1 MVDVVSNGQ
10 MVPQFN
16 SVSSTDSLKTDNKK
30 MSHVPVVLKR
40 EDHNISRENISEHAL
55 KVLYRLKKSEHAAY
69 LVGGGVRDLLLDRHP
84 KDFDIATDA
93 LPENISD
100 LFRNSR
106 LIGRRLRL
114 VHVHFG
120 RDIIEV
126 ATFRGHESDLDGSS
140 EDGSNGRDIRDGM
153 LIRDNIFGTI
163 EEDAWRR
170 DFTIN
175 SLYYN
180 IQDFTVVDYTG
191 GLEDLQNRLI
201 RIIGDPHQR
210 YCEDPVRMLR
220 ATRFAAKLQFD
231 IAEETEAPIFELAD
245 RITHVPP
252 ARLFEEVLKLFL
264 SEHAVSTYVLL
275 RKYKLFDKLFPFT
288 AAKLN
293 TEDHEAEATDAFIVQ
308 GLKNTQ
314 ERIKEGKPVNPAFLF
329 AIMLWRPMQDMA
341 EENMERGA
349 RQLQAFQQAGTEI
362 MSQQTKIIAL
372 PKRFGSQIRE
382 IWSLQVRLGNR
393 NGKRAYRMLTLPRFR
408 AAYDF
413 LLLRQQSNEPD
424 LKPLCD
430 WWTEFQEVGDKERA
444 AMLKKAQPVR
454 RKGRRGRKKQ
464 R

>member
-1 MVDVVSNGQ
+1 M
-10 MVPQFN
+10 
-16 SVSSTDSLKTDNKK
+16 KTENKNH
-30 MSHVPVVLKR
+30 SHSPVVLQR
-40 EDHNISRENISEHAL
+40 EDHNISRDNISEHAL

-93 LPENISD
+93 LPESIGG

-106 LIGRRLRL
+106 MIGRRFRL

-126 ATFRGHESDLDGSS
+126 ATFRGHEGDVEEEGAND
-140 EDGSNGRDIRDGM
+140 RDIKNGM

-180 IQDFTVVDYTG
+180 IHDFSVVDYTG
-191 GLEDLQNRLI
+191 GLEDLQNKLI

-210 YCEDPVRMLR
+210 YQEDPVRMLR
-220 ATRFAAKLQFD
+220 AARFAAKLEFN
-231 IAEETEAPIFELAD
+231 IEASTAAPIAELAD
-245 RITHVPP
+245 RIAHGPP

-264 SEHAVSTYVLL
+264 SDQSVATFKLL
-275 RKYKLFDKLFPFT
+275 RKYNLFDKLFPFT
-288 AAKLN
+288 ATNLNAENSSSHDTEDFIIQGLTN
-293 TEDHEAEATDAFIVQ
+293 TE
-308 GLKNTQ
+308 
-314 ERIKEGKPVNPAFLF
+314 ERIAQGKPVNPGFLF
-329 AIMLWRPMQDMA
+329 AIMLWRPMQDMVA
-341 EENMERGA
+341 DYIERGA
-349 RQLQAFQQAGTEI
+349 RPLQAYQQAGTEI
-362 MSQQTKIIAL
+362 LSQQTKVIAL
-372 PKRFGSQIRE
+372 PKRFGTQIRE

-413 LLLRQQSNEPD
+413 LLLRAQSNEPE
-424 LKPLCD
+424 LQPLCD

-444 AMLKKAQPVR
+444 SMIKKVQPVR
-454 RKGRRGRKKQ
+454 RKAKKTRNRR
-464 R
+464 

>member
-1 MVDVVSNGQ
+1 MAGWP
-10 MVPQFN
+10 PQFN
-16 SVSSTDSLKTDNKK
+16 SVSSTDSLKTETKNI
-30 MSHVPVVLKR
+30 SHVPVVLKR
-40 EDHNISRENISEHAL
+40 EEHNISRENISEHAL

-106 LIGRRLRL
+106 LIGRRFRL

-126 ATFRGHESDLDGSS
+126 ATFRGHESDIADNG
-140 EDGSNGRDIRDGM
+140 EDGSIERDIRNGM

-180 IQDFTVVDYTG
+180 IHDFTVVDYTG
-191 GLEDLQNRLI
+191 GLADLQNRLI

-231 IAEETEAPIFELAD
+231 IEEKTAAPIFELAD

-252 ARLFEEVLKLFL
+252 ARLFEEILKLFL
-264 SEHAVSTYVLL
+264 SEHAVATYKLL
-275 RKYKLFDKLFPFT
+275 RKYNLFDKLFPFT
-288 AAKLN
+288 ASQLN
-293 TEDHEAEATDAFIVQ
+293 TDNPDAEATDAFITQ

-314 ERIKEGKPVNPAFLF
+314 DRIAEGKPVNPAFLF
-329 AIMLWRPMQDMA
+329 AIMLWRPMQKLAD
-341 EENMERGA
+341 ENMARGA

-362 MSQQTKIIAL
+362 LSQQAKIIAL

-393 NGKRAYRMLTLPRFR
+393 NGKRAYRILGLPRFR

-413 LLLRQQSNEPD
+413 LLLRAQSIEPE
-424 LKPLCD
+424 LQALGD
-430 WWTEFQEVGDKERA
+430 WWTEFQEAGDQERSQ
-444 AMLKKAQPVR
+444 MVKKAQPPR
-454 RKGRRGRKKQ
+454 RKGKRSRKKRRQ
-464 R
+464 PD